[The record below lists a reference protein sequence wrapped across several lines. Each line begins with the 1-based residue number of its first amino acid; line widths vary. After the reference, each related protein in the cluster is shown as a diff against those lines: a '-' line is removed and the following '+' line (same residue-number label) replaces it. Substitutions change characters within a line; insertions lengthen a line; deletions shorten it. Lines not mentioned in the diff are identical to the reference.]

1 MKYSDYYSISDVIS
15 TSETDE
21 KLFQE
26 KLRLKEVY
34 FGKTPEEALDN
45 ANTDFSLFKGTI
57 VSFKEEKGSFVFII
71 QVPRKVKVNSYK
83 LAYIEEYVRS
93 QYIILNRNDAPY
105 YRPFKSHKEFLRA
118 YEEHSR
124 NINQDLEEAILSR
137 YGMWI
142 KAKKQQYPKNEEY
155 YASISEITEVGIT
168 LATRNLRGELVGT
181 SDVAIDTRYIPWY
194 YLVKDYLFLDGS
206 PCGILMDEWYG
217 KGEKYFRRT

>member
-1 MKYSDYYSISDVIS
+1 MKYSGYYSNSDVIS
-15 TSETDE
+15 TFETDE

-34 FGKTPEEALDN
+34 FGEAPEETVYN
-45 ANTDFSLFKGTI
+45 ANTDFFLCKGNV
-57 VSFKEEKGSFVFII
+57 VSFKKEKGSFVFII
-71 QVPRKVKVNSYK
+71 QAPRKVKVNSSK

-93 QYIILNRNDAPY
+93 QYIILNRNGAPY
-105 YRPFKSHKEFLRA
+105 YRPFKSLKEFIRA

-124 NINQDLEEAILSR
+124 NINQDSEEAILSR

-155 YASISEITEVGIT
+155 YASISEIIEDGIT

-181 SDVAIDTRYIPWY
+181 SDVAIDTSYIPWY

-206 PCGILMDEWYG
+206 PCGILIE
-217 KGEKYFRRT
+217 E

>member
-1 MKYSDYYSISDVIS
+1 MKYSGYYSISDVIS
-15 TSETDE
+15 TFETDE

-34 FGKTPEEALDN
+34 FGETPEETVYN
-45 ANTDFSLFKGTI
+45 ANTDFFLCKGTI
-57 VSFKEEKGSFVFII
+57 VSCKEEKGSFVFII
-71 QVPRKVKVNSYK
+71 QAPRKVKVNSSK

-93 QYIILNRNDAPY
+93 QYIILNRNGAPY

-155 YASISEITEVGIT
+155 YASISEIIEDGIT
-168 LATRNLRGELVGT
+168 LATRNLRGELAGT
-181 SDVAIDTRYIPWY
+181 SDVAIDARYISWY

-206 PCGILMDEWYG
+206 PCGILIE
-217 KGEKYFRRT
+217 E

>member
-1 MKYSDYYSISDVIS
+1 MKYSGYYSISDVIS
-15 TSETDE
+15 TFETDE

-45 ANTDFSLFKGTI
+45 ANTDFFLCKGII
-57 VSFKEEKGSFVFII
+57 VSFKEEKDSFVFII
-71 QVPRKVKVNSYK
+71 QAPRKVKVNSSK

-93 QYIILNRNDAPY
+93 QYIILNRNGAPY

-155 YASISEITEVGIT
+155 YASISEIIEDGIT

-181 SDVAIDTRYIPWY
+181 SDVAIDARYISWY
-194 YLVKDYLFLDGS
+194 YLVQNYLFLDGN
-206 PCGILMDEWYG
+206 PCGILME
-217 KGEKYFRRT
+217 E

>member
-206 PCGILMDEWYG
+206 PCGILMDE
-217 KGEKYFRRT
+217 

>member
-1 MKYSDYYSISDVIS
+1 MKYSGYYSISDVIS
-15 TSETDE
+15 TFETDE

-45 ANTDFSLFKGTI
+45 ANTDFFLCKGTI

-71 QVPRKVKVNSYK
+71 QAPRKVKVNSSK

-93 QYIILNRNDAPY
+93 QYIILNRNGTPY

-155 YASISEITEVGIT
+155 YASISEIIEDGIT

-181 SDVAIDTRYIPWY
+181 SDVAIDTTYIPWY

-206 PCGILMDEWYG
+206 PCGILIE
-217 KGEKYFRRT
+217 E

>member
-1 MKYSDYYSISDVIS
+1 MKYSGYYSISDVIS

-93 QYIILNRNDAPY
+93 QYIILNRNDVPY

-206 PCGILMDEWYG
+206 PCGILME
-217 KGEKYFRRT
+217 E

>member
-1 MKYSDYYSISDVIS
+1 MKYSGYYSISDVIS

-155 YASISEITEVGIT
+155 YASISELTEVGIT

-206 PCGILMDEWYG
+206 PCGILME
-217 KGEKYFRRT
+217 E

>member
-1 MKYSDYYSISDVIS
+1 MKYSGYYSISDVIS
-15 TSETDE
+15 TFETDE

-45 ANTDFSLFKGTI
+45 ANTDFFLCKGTI
-57 VSFKEEKGSFVFII
+57 VSFKKEKGSFVFII
-71 QVPRKVKVNSYK
+71 QVPIKVSSYK

-93 QYIILNRNDAPY
+93 QYIILNRKDAPY

-118 YEEHSR
+118 YEEHSK

-206 PCGILMDEWYG
+206 PCGILTE
-217 KGEKYFRRT
+217 E

>member
-1 MKYSDYYSISDVIS
+1 MKYSGYYSISDVIS
-15 TSETDE
+15 TFETDE

-34 FGKTPEEALDN
+34 FGKTPEEALNN
-45 ANTDFSLFKGTI
+45 ANTDFFLCKGTI

-71 QVPRKVKVNSYK
+71 QAPRKVKVNSSK

-93 QYIILNRNDAPY
+93 QYIILNRNGAPY
-105 YRPFKSHKEFLRA
+105 YRPFKNHKEFLRA

-155 YASISEITEVGIT
+155 YASISEITEDGIT

-181 SDVAIDTRYIPWY
+181 SDVAIDARYISWY
-194 YLVKDYLFLDGS
+194 YLVKNYLFLDGS
-206 PCGILMDEWYG
+206 PCGILIE
-217 KGEKYFRRT
+217 E

>member
-1 MKYSDYYSISDVIS
+1 MWKNYEGDCELSMKDSGYYSISDVIS
-15 TSETDE
+15 TFETDE

-34 FGKTPEEALDN
+34 FGETPEEALDN
-45 ANTDFSLFKGTI
+45 ANTDFFLCKGTI

-71 QVPRKVKVNSYK
+71 QVLRKVNSYK
-83 LAYIEEYVRS
+83 ELAYIDEYVRS
-93 QYIILNRNDAPY
+93 QYIILNRNGTPY

-124 NINQDLEEAILSR
+124 NINQDSEEAILSR

-206 PCGILMDEWYG
+206 PCGILT
-217 KGEKYFRRT
+217 EK

>member
-1 MKYSDYYSISDVIS
+1 MKYSGYYSNSDVIS
-15 TSETDE
+15 TFETDE

-34 FGKTPEEALDN
+34 FGETPEETVYN
-45 ANTDFSLFKGTI
+45 ANMDFFLCKGNV
-57 VSFKEEKGSFVFII
+57 VSFKKEKGSFVFII
-71 QVPRKVKVNSYK
+71 QVPRKVNSYE

-93 QYIILNRNDAPY
+93 QYIILDRNDAPY
-105 YRPFKSHKEFLRA
+105 YRPFKSLKEFIRA

-124 NINQDLEEAILSR
+124 NINQDSEEAILSR

-155 YASISEITEVGIT
+155 YASISEIIEDGIT

-181 SDVAIDTRYIPWY
+181 SDVAIDARYISWY
-194 YLVKDYLFLDGS
+194 YLVQNYLFLDGN
-206 PCGILMDEWYG
+206 PCGILME
-217 KGEKYFRRT
+217 E

>member
-1 MKYSDYYSISDVIS
+1 MKYSGYYSISDIIS
-15 TSETDE
+15 SFETDE

-45 ANTDFSLFKGTI
+45 ANTDFFLCKGTI

-71 QVPRKVKVNSYK
+71 QAPRKVKVNSSK

-93 QYIILNRNDAPY
+93 QYIILNRNGAPY

-181 SDVAIDTRYIPWY
+181 SDVAIDIRYIPWY

-206 PCGILMDEWYG
+206 PCGILIE
-217 KGEKYFRRT
+217 E

>member
-155 YASISEITEVGIT
+155 YASISELTEVGIT

-206 PCGILMDEWYG
+206 PCGILIE
-217 KGEKYFRRT
+217 E

>member
-1 MKYSDYYSISDVIS
+1 MKYSGYYSISDVIS
-15 TSETDE
+15 TFETDE

-45 ANTDFSLFKGTI
+45 ANTDFFLCKGTI
-57 VSFKEEKGSFVFII
+57 VSFKKEKGSFVFII
-71 QVPRKVKVNSYK
+71 QVPIKVSSYK

-93 QYIILNRNDAPY
+93 QYIILNRKDAPY
-105 YRPFKSHKEFLRA
+105 YRPFKSLKEFIRA

-124 NINQDLEEAILSR
+124 NINQDSEEAILSR

-181 SDVAIDTRYIPWY
+181 SDVAINTRYIPWY
-194 YLVKDYLFLDGS
+194 YLLKDYLFLDGS
-206 PCGILMDEWYG
+206 PCGILTE
-217 KGEKYFRRT
+217 E

>member
-1 MKYSDYYSISDVIS
+1 MKYSGYYSISDVIS
-15 TSETDE
+15 TFETNE

-45 ANTDFSLFKGTI
+45 ANTDFFLCKGTI

-71 QVPRKVKVNSYK
+71 QAPRKVKVNSSK

-93 QYIILNRNDAPY
+93 QYIILNRNGTPY

-155 YASISEITEVGIT
+155 YASISEIIEDGIT

-181 SDVAIDTRYIPWY
+181 SDVAIDTTYIPWY

-206 PCGILMDEWYG
+206 PCGILIE
-217 KGEKYFRRT
+217 E

>member
-1 MKYSDYYSISDVIS
+1 MKYSGYYSISDVIS
-15 TSETDE
+15 TFETDE

-45 ANTDFSLFKGTI
+45 ANTDFFLCKGTI

-71 QVPRKVKVNSYK
+71 QAPRKVKVNSSK

-93 QYIILNRNDAPY
+93 QYIILNRNGAPY
-105 YRPFKSHKEFLRA
+105 YRPFKNHKEFLRA

-155 YASISEITEVGIT
+155 YTSISEITEVGIT

-206 PCGILMDEWYG
+206 PCGILIE
-217 KGEKYFRRT
+217 E

>member
-1 MKYSDYYSISDVIS
+1 MKYSGYYSISDVIS
-15 TSETDE
+15 TFETDE

-45 ANTDFSLFKGTI
+45 ANTDFFLCKGTI

-71 QVPRKVKVNSYK
+71 QAPRKVKVNSSK

-93 QYIILNRNDAPY
+93 QYIILNRNGAPY
-105 YRPFKSHKEFLRA
+105 YRPFKNHKEFLRA

-155 YASISEITEVGIT
+155 YASISEITEDGIT

-181 SDVAIDTRYIPWY
+181 SDVAIDARYISWY
-194 YLVKDYLFLDGS
+194 YLVKNYLFLDGS
-206 PCGILMDEWYG
+206 PCGILIE
-217 KGEKYFRRT
+217 E

>member
-1 MKYSDYYSISDVIS
+1 MKYSGYYSISDVIS
-15 TSETDE
+15 TFETDE

-45 ANTDFSLFKGTI
+45 ANTDFFLCKGTI

-71 QVPRKVKVNSYK
+71 QAPRKVKVNSSK

-93 QYIILNRNDAPY
+93 QYIILNRNGAPY
-105 YRPFKSHKEFLRA
+105 YRPFKSLKEFIRA

-124 NINQDLEEAILSR
+124 NINQDSEEAILSR

-155 YASISEITEVGIT
+155 YASISEIIEDGIT

-181 SDVAIDTRYIPWY
+181 SDVAIDARYISWY
-194 YLVKDYLFLDGS
+194 YLVQNYLFLDGN
-206 PCGILMDEWYG
+206 PCGILME
-217 KGEKYFRRT
+217 E